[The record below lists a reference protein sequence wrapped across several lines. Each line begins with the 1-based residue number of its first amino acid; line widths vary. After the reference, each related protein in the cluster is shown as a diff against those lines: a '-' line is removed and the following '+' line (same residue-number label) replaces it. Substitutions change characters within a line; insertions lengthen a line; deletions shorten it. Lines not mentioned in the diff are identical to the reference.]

1 MRGKYHMM
9 EWEIEKWRTRIFHD
23 IEKLLCGI
31 EKKIDYSAEDICPYN
46 IETILTEHL
55 DYVLTDEEVNNHD
68 FWFNFENPNTKV
80 QVVVFVDVMNFEF
93 EMYLPERED

>member
-9 EWEIEKWRTRIFHD
+9 DWEIEKWRTRIFHD

-31 EKKIDYSAEDICPYN
+31 EEKIDYSAEDICPHN

-55 DYVLTDEEVNNHD
+55 DYVLTDEEANNHD
-68 FWFNFENPNTKV
+68 LWFNFENPNTKV
-80 QVVVFVDVMNFEF
+80 HIVVFVDVMSLEF
-93 EMYLPERED
+93 GMYLTERED

>member
-55 DYVLTDEEVNNHD
+55 DYEFVDEEVNNHD

-80 QVVVFVDVMNFEF
+80 QIVVFVNVMNFEF
-93 EMYLPERED
+93 KMYLFERED